1 MLSSRV
7 QATWLME
14 GLGGA
19 RRRLRAAAAASSSM
33 GQDSTSEDAHMVLS
47 TLPRLCLF
55 QICIHISNQQQ
66 SASRSREQRCR
77 VQFGAWLIHDA
88 SMWHTIRMHHKA

>member
-1 MLSSRV
+1 MEVSLRLLIQWYGITACVRQEGGTLLSSMV

-33 GQDSTSEDAHMVLS
+33 GQDSTSEDVHMLARAR
-47 TLPRLCLF
+47 PRLCRLHT
-55 QICIHISNQQQ
+55 C
-66 SASRSREQRCR
+66 SAHAR
-77 VQFGAWLIHDA
+77 A
-88 SMWHTIRMHHKA
+88 